1 MAEQNIELELPEEEV
16 DIHEADVIQESTP
29 DVDTSDQAIEETQHT
44 EEVDEYSAGVKK
56 RIDKLTYR
64 MREAERREQEAIKF
78 AQNVQAENQT
88 LQTKLTSSDTTLV
101 NEYDARVKSDSERAR
116 KALKEAQEL
125 GDAEAI
131 ALATEAVAKTSL
143 EAQNVQRLQ
152 RQQKV
157 RAEKPP
163 AAPQQQA
170 PQPPPPSID
179 PITEDWAERN
189 KWFGQD
195 RVMTQAAMDIHEDLI
210 SENNQRGQVVWNP
223 QTPDYYKEVDKRMQ
237 EYFPQKFDQAKPVQQ
252 PAVAGPS
259 RGVGSP
265 NRGARKVSLSPSQIA
280 IAKRIGVPLEEYA
293 KYV

>member
-1 MAEQNIELELPEEEV
+1 MAEQTIELDLPEGEV

-29 DVDTSDQAIEETQHT
+29 DVDTGDQTIEESQHT

-88 LQTKLTSSDTTLV
+88 LQGKLTSSDTTLV
-101 NEYDARVKSDSERAR
+101 NEYDARVKSDAERAR

-157 RAEKPP
+157 RAERPP
-163 AAPQQQA
+163 PAPQQQA

-179 PITEDWAERN
+179 PITEEWAERN
-189 KWFGQD
+189 KWFGSD
-195 RVMTQAAMDIHEDLI
+195 RVMTQAAMDIHEEMI
-210 SENNQRGQVVWNP
+210 AENNQRGQLVWNP
-223 QTPDYYKEVDKRMQ
+223 QSPSYYKEVDKRMQ
-237 EYFPQKFDQAKPVQQ
+237 EYFPQKFDQAQPVQQ
-252 PAVAGPS
+252 SAVAGPS

-265 NRGARKVSLSPSQIA
+265 NRGARKVSLSPSQQA

>member
-1 MAEQNIELELPEEEV
+1 VAEQNIELELPEEEV

-88 LQTKLTSSDTTLV
+88 LQTKLTSSDSTLV

-265 NRGARKVSLSPSQIA
+265 NRGARKVSLSPSQVA

>member
-88 LQTKLTSSDTTLV
+88 LQTKLTSSDSTLV

-170 PQPPPPSID
+170 PQPPPPPID

>member
-170 PQPPPPSID
+170 PQPPPPPID
-179 PITEDWAERN
+179 PITEEWAERN
-189 KWFGQD
+189 KWFGSD
-195 RVMTQAAMDIHEDLI
+195 RVMTQAAMDIHEEMI
-210 SENNQRGQVVWNP
+210 AENNQRGQLVWNP
-223 QTPDYYKEVDKRMQ
+223 QSPSYYKEVDKRMQ

-252 PAVAGPS
+252 SAVAGPS

>member
-179 PITEDWAERN
+179 PITEEWAERN

-210 SENNQRGQVVWNP
+210 SENNQRGQMVWNP
-223 QTPDYYKEVDKRMQ
+223 QSPDYYKEVDKRMQ

>member
-16 DIHEADVIQESTP
+16 DIHEADVIQDSTP
-29 DVDTSDQAIEETQHT
+29 DVDTSDQTIEETQHT

-179 PITEDWAERN
+179 PITEEWAERN

-237 EYFPQKFDQAKPVQQ
+237 EYFPQKFGQENPVQQ

>member
-88 LQTKLTSSDTTLV
+88 LQTKLTSSDSTLV

-252 PAVAGPS
+252 SAVAGPS

-265 NRGARKVSLSPSQIA
+265 NRGARKVSLSPSQVA